1 MKMGGKERKGKERK
15 TWERKEKADCSSD
28 IGPAMAMNLLFF
40 ISFSKLT
47 LSLMVVNAPAP
58 LLLLAVT
65 IALLAP
71 TRATSEAEIRWFNF
85 W

>member
-1 MKMGGKERKGKERK
+1 MGGNWEGKERR
-15 TWERKEKADCSSD
+15 TWERKEKADCSSE

-47 LSLMVVNAPAP
+47 LSLIVVNAPAL

-65 IALLAP
+65 IALFAP
-71 TRATSEAEIRWFNF
+71 TRPTSEAEIRWFNF